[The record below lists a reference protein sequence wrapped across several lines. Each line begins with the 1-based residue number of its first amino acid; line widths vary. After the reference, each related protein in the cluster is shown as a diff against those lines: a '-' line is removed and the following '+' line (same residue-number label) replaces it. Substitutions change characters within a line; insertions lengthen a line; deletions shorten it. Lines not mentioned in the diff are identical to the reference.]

1 MDRIPRPGEFYR
13 HFKNHL
19 YQVIAVASHTETG
32 EKLVVYQALY
42 GEFGVYARPL
52 SAFNSPV
59 DKEKYPDA
67 GQELRFEKVESVRAE
82 DCVRPCETGGQDA
95 CHKDGDIC
103 GNDDAHGPNPLL
115 MEFLDAEDLGQRIEI
130 LKTMKGKIS
139 QKELDSIYVVLD
151 MSPLSGD
158 EDGQLNQLVKI
169 LETRKRYDG
178 SRLR

>member
-52 SAFNSPV
+52 SSFNSPV
-59 DKEKYPDA
+59 DQGKYPDA
-67 GQELRFEKVESVRAE
+67 GQKLRFVKVEPGWEEDGVRL
-82 DCVRPCETGGQDA
+82 CEADIQDA
-95 CHKDGDIC
+95 CPEECNECDNNAAGEPH
-103 GNDDAHGPNPLL
+103 PLL
-115 MEFLDAEDLGQRIEI
+115 MEFLDAGDFGQQIEI
-130 LKTMKGKIS
+130 LKTMKGKVA

-151 MSPLSGD
+151 ISPLSGD
-158 EDGQLNQLVKI
+158 EDSQLNQLVKI
-169 LETRKRYDG
+169 LETRRKYDG